1 MSLEWFYRMEH
12 AVRQSLPGVCEGFDE
27 LNIVFDTDTT
37 TKHPSFIFS
46 VAVGFDEGEQESFCL
61 IHFDPVNQEFY
72 CYHSEEDTAFETKA
86 LFGNLDEMLAFIHD
100 AFHEYL
106 DEMEDAD
113 FDEEDEEF
121 GDYDDDPEKFDD
133 YDDDPEEFDDYDDD
147 FEEDVEENDSI
158 EWITND
164 KYAHIEEHSP
174 NGDIEYNIHYKLGI
188 VPETGD
194 GVLLRNTVTKE
205 NGEES
210 EEGIMIFFKEEEAP
224 YIKDLIGEYLAREI
238 PYR

>member
-12 AVRQSLPGVCEGFDE
+12 AVRQSLPGVCEDFDE
-27 LNIVFDTDTT
+27 LDIVFDTDIT
-37 TKHPSFIFS
+37 TKHPSFVFS

-72 CYHSEEDTAFETKA
+72 CYHSEEDDDFETKA

-106 DEMEDAD
+106 DEIEDAD
-113 FDEEDEEF
+113 FDEED
-121 GDYDDDPEKFDD
+121 
-133 YDDDPEEFDDYDDD
+133 EEFDDYDDD
-147 FEEDVEENDSI
+147 FEEDIEEDDSI

-174 NGDIEYNIHYKLGI
+174 NGDIEYVIHYKLGI

-194 GVLLRNTVTKE
+194 GVLLRNTVTRE

-224 YIKDLIGEYLAREI
+224 YIKDLIGEYLSREV
-238 PYR
+238 PY

>member
-1 MSLEWFYRMEH
+1 MRVNRK
-12 AVRQSLPGVCEGFDE
+12 A
-27 LNIVFDTDTT
+27 
-37 TKHPSFIFS
+37 
-46 VAVGFDEGEQESFCL
+46 FCL

-72 CYHSEEDTAFETKA
+72 CYHSEEDTDFETKA

-113 FDEEDEEF
+113 FDDED
-121 GDYDDDPEKFDD
+121 
-133 YDDDPEEFDDYDDD
+133 EEFDDYDDD
-147 FEEDVEENDSI
+147 LEEFDDYDDEFEEDGEENDSI

>member
-27 LNIVFDTDTT
+27 LDIVFDTDTT
-37 TKHPSFIFS
+37 TKHPSFVFS

-72 CYHSEEDTAFETKA
+72 CYHSEEDADFETKA

-113 FDEEDEEF
+113 FDDEDDEE
-121 GDYDDDPEKFDD
+121 DD
-133 YDDDPEEFDDYDDD
+133 YDDEEDYEEDDYDDD
-147 FEEDVEENDSI
+147 FEEAVEEDDSI

-174 NGDIEYNIHYKLGI
+174 NGNIEYVIHYKLGI

-194 GVLLRNTVTKE
+194 GVLLRNTVTRE

-210 EEGIMIFFKEEEAP
+210 EEGIMMFFKEEEAP
-224 YIKDLIGEYLAREI
+224 YIKDLMGEYLSREVH
-238 PYR
+238 YQ